1 MGAFVKAH
9 PHNIIFMNKKEYQEK
24 IGELRSQIAEL
35 NKEYIESNR
44 VYSDG
49 TKVKVINKVGKV
61 RIGVVRGYII
71 SIFNDDVVPYLKLV
85 TADGKESSRNI
96 VIHPEDKVELAD

>member
-1 MGAFVKAH
+1 
-9 PHNIIFMNKKEYQEK
+9 MNKKEYQEK
-24 IGELRSQIAEL
+24 MRSQIAEL

-49 TKVKVINKVGKV
+49 TKVKVTNKVGKV

-96 VIHPEDKVELAD
+96 VIYPEDKVELAD

>member
-1 MGAFVKAH
+1 
-9 PHNIIFMNKKEYQEK
+9 MNKKEYQEK
-24 IGELRSQIAEL
+24 MRSQIAEL

-49 TKVKVINKVGKV
+49 TKVKVTNKVGKV
-61 RIGVVRGYII
+61 RIGVVRGYIL

-96 VIHPEDKVELAD
+96 VIYPEDKVELAD